1 MEMEHRVEQL
11 RQGRER
17 AVPVSCKFD
26 YYVYV
31 QALFELI
38 EVGRGSSILINNGG
52 GVQAQSARLSQ
63 TLIGVQIFLVS
74 KVWVA

>member
-1 MEMEHRVEQL
+1 METEHRVEQL

-38 EVGRGSSILINNGG
+38 EVGRGSSILINNA